1 MVVLASSQGLTLSL
15 GGIQWQAN
23 PSLLLPLIL
32 LIPRAGPS
40 FPGISFPA
48 LHFSEAHSKTAAI
61 RAAPSEAPHL
71 AIYLNLTAS
80 FSSISRPSAI
90 LSQSIRFLSFYSPM
104 VLVLSGWLLG
114 RSLFLV
120 SSFSF
125 PAKVHFW
132 LAFFV

>member
-1 MVVLASSQGLTLSL
+1 MVVLTSSQGLTLSL

-48 LHFSEAHSKTAAI
+48 LHFSETHSKKAAI

-90 LSQSIRFLSFYSPM
+90 LSQSIRFFSFRSPM
-104 VLVLSGWLLG
+104 VLVVVVLSGWLLG

-125 PAKVHFW
+125 PAKSTFG
-132 LAFFV
+132 